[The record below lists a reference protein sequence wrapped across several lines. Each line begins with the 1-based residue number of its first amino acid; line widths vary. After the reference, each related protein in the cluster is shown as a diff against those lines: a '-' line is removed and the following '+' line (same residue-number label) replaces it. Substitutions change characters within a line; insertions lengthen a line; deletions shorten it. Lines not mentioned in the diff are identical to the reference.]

1 MNPSEAMD
9 DFVGIY
15 EKLAVIIHY
24 PIHALRSRDN
34 GKTREIKNSTE
45 CEEFI
50 MISAIQEK
58 IMQLKKE
65 KDIAILAHSYQSP
78 DILEI
83 ADLKG
88 DSFKLSADASKLS
101 QKTLLLCGVRFMAE
115 TVKTLSPE
123 KTVILPVENATC
135 PMAEMIR
142 PQDVVSYKQEHP
154 DCKVVAYVNTT
165 TQLKAV
171 SDVCVT
177 SSSAVQIVGRMPEQE
192 ILFIP
197 DKNLGSFVR
206 EKCPDKNIITW
217 DGCCPVHDQVT
228 EQDVLE
234 MKRRY
239 PGYKLL
245 VHPECKPEVAKHAD
259 YAGST
264 AGILSYAR
272 GCQEN
277 ILVGTEKSIADSLAL
292 EFPERQF
299 IPLSKRLMCHD
310 MRITNL
316 VDVYRAMQGLCGC
329 KIEIEEET
337 RLKAKHAIDEMIRLG
352 Q

>member
-1 MNPSEAMD
+1 
-9 DFVGIY
+9 
-15 EKLAVIIHY
+15 
-24 PIHALRSRDN
+24 
-34 GKTREIKNSTE
+34 
-45 CEEFI
+45 
-50 MISAIQEK
+50 MISDIQAK

-88 DSFKLSADASKLS
+88 ASFKLSADAQSLP
-101 QKTLLLCGVRFMAE
+101 QKILLLCGVRFMAE

-135 PMAEMIR
+135 PMAEMID
-142 PQDVVSYKQEHP
+142 PKEVAAYKRDHP
-154 DCKVVAYVNTT
+154 ECKVVAYVNTT
-165 TQLKAV
+165 TELKAV

-177 SSSAVQIVGRMPEQE
+177 SSSAVQIVSRMEARD

-197 DKNLGSFVR
+197 DQNLGSFVR
-206 EKCPDKNIITW
+206 KNCPDKNIITW
-217 DGCCPVHDQVT
+217 NGCCPVHDKVT
-228 EQDVLE
+228 EKDVLE
-234 MKRRY
+234 MKKRY

-245 VHPECKPEVAKHAD
+245 VHPECKPEVVKHAD

-272 GCQEN
+272 NTDAN
-277 ILVGTEKSIADSLAL
+277 ILVGTEKAIADTLAL
-292 EFPERQF
+292 EFPQRQF
-299 IPLSKRLMCHD
+299 VPLSKRLMCQD

-316 VDVYRAMQGLCGC
+316 VDVYRAMQGLGGC
-329 KIEIEEET
+329 EIQIEEQT
-337 RLKAKHAIDEMIRLG
+337 RLKAKNAIDEMIRLG

>member
-1 MNPSEAMD
+1 
-9 DFVGIY
+9 
-15 EKLAVIIHY
+15 
-24 PIHALRSRDN
+24 
-34 GKTREIKNSTE
+34 
-45 CEEFI
+45 

-58 IMQLKKE
+58 IMQLKQE

-83 ADLKG
+83 ADLQG
-88 DSFKLSADASKLS
+88 DSFKLSADAASLPN
-101 QKTLLLCGVRFMAE
+101 KTLLLCGVRFMAE

-142 PQDVVSYKQEHP
+142 PEDVVKYKQEHS

-165 TQLKAV
+165 TELKAV

-177 SSSAVQIVGRMPEQE
+177 SSSAVQIVSRLPEKH

-197 DKNLGSFVR
+197 DQNLGSFVR
-206 EKCPDKNIITW
+206 EKCPDKTIVTW

-228 EQDVLE
+228 ERDVVE

-245 VHPECKPEVAKHAD
+245 VHPECKPEVVKHAD

-264 AGILSYAR
+264 AGILAYAR
-272 GCQEN
+272 GCGDN
-277 ILVGTEKSIADSLAL
+277 ILVGTEKAIADTLAL

-299 IPLSKRLMCHD
+299 VPLSKRLICND

-329 KIEIEEET
+329 EIEIEEQT
-337 RLKAKHAIDEMIRLG
+337 RLGAKHAIDEMIRLG
-352 Q
+352 R

>member
-1 MNPSEAMD
+1 
-9 DFVGIY
+9 
-15 EKLAVIIHY
+15 
-24 PIHALRSRDN
+24 
-34 GKTREIKNSTE
+34 
-45 CEEFI
+45 
-50 MISAIQEK
+50 MISDIQEK

-83 ADLKG
+83 ADLQG
-88 DSFKLSADASKLS
+88 DSFKLSADAQNLP
-101 QKTLLLCGVRFMAE
+101 QKTLVLCGVRFMAE

-135 PMAEMIR
+135 PMAEMID
-142 PQDVVSYKQEHP
+142 PEDVAAYKREHP
-154 DCKVVAYVNTT
+154 QCKVVAYVNTT
-165 TQLKAV
+165 TELKAV

-177 SSSAVQIVGRMPEQE
+177 SSSAVQIVGRMDAKD

-197 DKNLGSFVR
+197 DQNLGAFVR
-206 EKCPDKNIITW
+206 ENCPDKNIITW
-217 DGCCPVHDQVT
+217 DGYCPVHNQVT
-228 EQDVLE
+228 EQEVLE

-245 VHPECKPEVAKHAD
+245 VHPECRTEVVQHAD

-272 GCQEN
+272 NSSEN
-277 ILVGTEKSIADSLAL
+277 ILIGTEKSIADTLAL
-292 EFPERQF
+292 EFPDRRF
-299 IPLSKRLMCHD
+299 VPLSKCLMCRD

-316 VDVYRAMQGLCGC
+316 ADVYRAMQGLGGC
-329 KIEIEEET
+329 EIIIDEQV
-337 RLKAKHAIDEMIRLG
+337 RSRAKQAIDEMIRLG

>member
-1 MNPSEAMD
+1 
-9 DFVGIY
+9 
-15 EKLAVIIHY
+15 
-24 PIHALRSRDN
+24 
-34 GKTREIKNSTE
+34 
-45 CEEFI
+45 

-58 IMQLKKE
+58 IMQLKQE

-83 ADLKG
+83 ADLQG
-88 DSFKLSADASKLS
+88 DSFKLSADAASLPN
-101 QKTLLLCGVRFMAE
+101 KTLLLCGVRFMAE

-142 PQDVVSYKQEHP
+142 PEDVVKYKQEHP

-165 TQLKAV
+165 TELKAV

-177 SSSAVQIVGRMPEQE
+177 SSSAVQIVSRLPEKH

-197 DKNLGSFVR
+197 DQNLGSFVR
-206 EKCPDKNIITW
+206 EKCPDKTIVTW

-228 EQDVLE
+228 ERAVVE

-245 VHPECKPEVAKHAD
+245 VHSECKPEVVKHAD

-264 AGILSYAR
+264 AGILAYAR
-272 GCQEN
+272 GCGDN
-277 ILVGTEKSIADSLAL
+277 ILVGTEKSIADTLAL

-299 IPLSKRLMCHD
+299 VPLSKRLMCND

-329 KIEIEEET
+329 EIEIEEQT
-337 RLKAKHAIDEMIRLG
+337 RLNAKHAIDEMIRLG
-352 Q
+352 R

>member
-1 MNPSEAMD
+1 
-9 DFVGIY
+9 
-15 EKLAVIIHY
+15 
-24 PIHALRSRDN
+24 
-34 GKTREIKNSTE
+34 
-45 CEEFI
+45 
-50 MISAIQEK
+50 MISDIQEK
-58 IMQLKKE
+58 IIQLKKE

-78 DILEI
+78 EILEI

-88 DSFKLSADASKLS
+88 DSFKLSADAQQLP
-101 QKTLLLCGVRFMAE
+101 QKTFLLCGVRFMAE

-135 PMAEMIR
+135 PMAEMIN
-142 PQDVVSYKQEHP
+142 PQDVVAYKQEHP
-154 DCKVVAYVNTT
+154 ECKVVAYVNTT
-165 TQLKAV
+165 TESKAV

-177 SSSAVQIVGRMPEQE
+177 SSSAVQIVSKMEDKE

-197 DKNLGSFVR
+197 DQNLGSFVR
-206 EKCPDKNIITW
+206 EKCPDKHIITW
-217 DGCCPVHDQVT
+217 NGYCPVHNQVT

-234 MKRRY
+234 IKRRY

-245 VHPECKPEVAKHAD
+245 VHPECKPEVVKHAD

-272 GCQEN
+272 NTSDN
-277 ILVGTEKSIADSLAL
+277 ILIGTEKSIVDTLAL
-292 EFPERQF
+292 EFPDRQF
-299 IPLSKRLMCHD
+299 VPLSKYLICQD

-316 VDVYRAMQGLCGC
+316 VDVYRAMLGLGGQE
-329 KIEIEEET
+329 IVIEEDT

>member
-1 MNPSEAMD
+1 
-9 DFVGIY
+9 
-15 EKLAVIIHY
+15 
-24 PIHALRSRDN
+24 
-34 GKTREIKNSTE
+34 
-45 CEEFI
+45 

-58 IMQLKKE
+58 IMQLKQE

-83 ADLKG
+83 ADLQG
-88 DSFKLSADASKLS
+88 DSFKLSADAASLPN
-101 QKTLLLCGVRFMAE
+101 KTLLLCGVRFMAE

-142 PQDVVSYKQEHP
+142 PEDVVKYKQEHP

-165 TQLKAV
+165 TELKAV

-177 SSSAVQIVGRMPEQE
+177 SSSAVQIVSRLPEKH

-197 DKNLGSFVR
+197 DQNLGSFVR
-206 EKCPDKNIITW
+206 EKCPDKTIVTW

-228 EQDVLE
+228 ERAVVE

-245 VHPECKPEVAKHAD
+245 VHPECKPEAVKHAD

-264 AGILSYAR
+264 AGILAYAR
-272 GCQEN
+272 GCGDN
-277 ILVGTEKSIADSLAL
+277 ILVGTEKSIADTLAL

-299 IPLSKRLMCHD
+299 VPLSKRLMCND

-329 KIEIEEET
+329 EIEIEEQT
-337 RLKAKHAIDEMIRLG
+337 RLNAKHAIDEMIRLG
-352 Q
+352 R

>member
-1 MNPSEAMD
+1 
-9 DFVGIY
+9 
-15 EKLAVIIHY
+15 
-24 PIHALRSRDN
+24 
-34 GKTREIKNSTE
+34 
-45 CEEFI
+45 

-58 IMQLKKE
+58 IMQLKQE

-83 ADLKG
+83 ADLQG
-88 DSFKLSADASKLS
+88 DSFKLSADAASLPN
-101 QKTLLLCGVRFMAE
+101 KTLLLCGVRFMAE

-142 PQDVVSYKQEHP
+142 PEDVVKYKQEHP

-165 TQLKAV
+165 TELKAV

-177 SSSAVQIVGRMPEQE
+177 SSSAVQIVSRLPEKH

-197 DKNLGSFVR
+197 DQNLGSFVR
-206 EKCPDKNIITW
+206 EKCPDKTIVTW

-228 EQDVLE
+228 ERAVVE

-245 VHPECKPEVAKHAD
+245 VHPECKPEVVKHAD

-264 AGILSYAR
+264 AGILAYAR
-272 GCQEN
+272 GCGDN
-277 ILVGTEKSIADSLAL
+277 ILVGTEKSIADTLAL

-299 IPLSKRLMCHD
+299 VPLSKRLMCND

-329 KIEIEEET
+329 EIEIEEQT
-337 RLKAKHAIDEMIRLG
+337 RLNAKHAIDEMIRLG
-352 Q
+352 R

>member
-1 MNPSEAMD
+1 
-9 DFVGIY
+9 
-15 EKLAVIIHY
+15 
-24 PIHALRSRDN
+24 
-34 GKTREIKNSTE
+34 
-45 CEEFI
+45 
-50 MISAIQEK
+50 MISDIQEK
-58 IMQLKKE
+58 IIQLKKE

-88 DSFKLSADASKLS
+88 DSFKLSADAQSLS

-135 PMAEMIR
+135 PMAEMINPR
-142 PQDVVSYKQEHP
+142 DVAAYKREHP
-154 DCKVVAYVNTT
+154 QCKVVAYVNTT
-165 TQLKAV
+165 TELKAV

-177 SSSAVQIVGRMPEQE
+177 SSSAVQIVSRMDAEE

-197 DKNLGSFVR
+197 DQNLGSFVR
-206 EKCPDKNIITW
+206 ANCPEKTIITW
-217 DGCCPVHDQVT
+217 DGCCPVHNQVT
-228 EQDVLE
+228 EQEVLE

-245 VHPECKPEVAKHAD
+245 VHPECKPEVVRHAD

-272 GCQEN
+272 SSSEN
-277 ILVGTEKSIADSLAL
+277 ILIGTEKSIADTLAL
-292 EFPERQF
+292 EFPDRQF
-299 IPLSKRLMCHD
+299 VPLSKCLICQD

-316 VDVYRAMQGLCGC
+316 VDVYRAMQGLSGC
-329 KIEIEEET
+329 EITIGEEIRT
-337 RLKAKHAIDEMIRLG
+337 KAKHAIDEMIRLG
-352 Q
+352 K